1 MILELKFEMD
11 KLFIEIYLDEDVN
24 VLIADLICS
33 RGFVVKT
40 TQETGNLG
48 KADYEQFEFAKNEKL
63 VLLTHNRV
71 DFEKIAQEHFASNK
85 THYGVI
91 IAARH
96 PPREIVQKLLKILN
110 TFTADE
116 MKNQIIYI

>member
-1 MILELKFEMD
+1 MD

-24 VLIADLICS
+24 VLIANLIRS

-40 TQETGNLG
+40 TQEAGNLG
-48 KADYEQFEFAKNEKL
+48 KTDAEQFEFAKSQKF

-71 DFEKIAQEHFASNK
+71 DFERIAQEHFESNK
-85 THYGVI
+85 THYGLI

-96 PPREIVQKLLKILN
+96 SPQEIVQRLLKILN

-116 MKNQIIYI
+116 MINQIRYI

>member
-1 MILELKFEMD
+1 MD

-24 VLIADLICS
+24 ILIADLIRS

-40 TQETGNLG
+40 TQEAGNLG
-48 KADYEQFEFAKNEKL
+48 KTDYEQFECAKSQKL

-71 DFEKIAQEHFASNK
+71 DFERIAQEHFASNK
-85 THYGVI
+85 THYGLI
-91 IAARH
+91 IASRH
-96 PPREIVQKLLKILN
+96 SPQEIVQRLLKTLN

>member
-1 MILELKFEMD
+1 MD

-24 VLIADLICS
+24 VLIATLIRS
-33 RGFVVKT
+33 RGFAVKT
-40 TQETGNLG
+40 TPETGNLG
-48 KADYEQFEFAKNEKL
+48 RTDIEQFEFAKSQKFA
-63 VLLTHNRV
+63 LLTHNRV
-71 DFEKIAQEHFASNK
+71 DFEKIAQEHFESNK
-85 THYGVI
+85 THYGLI

-96 PPREIVQKLLKILN
+96 PPREIVQRLLKILN

>member
-1 MILELKFEMD
+1 MD

-24 VLIADLICS
+24 VLMANLIRS
-33 RGFVVKT
+33 RGFTVKT

-48 KADYEQFEFAKNEKL
+48 KTDYEQFEFAKSEKF
-63 VLLTHNRV
+63 VLLTHNHI
-71 DFEKIAQEHFASNK
+71 DFERIAQEHFASDQI
-85 THYGVI
+85 HYGLI

-96 PPREIVQKLLKILN
+96 SPQEIAQKLLKTLN

-116 MKNQIIYI
+116 MINQIIYI